1 MTQNPKTSLKK
12 TNIPWI
18 WEIPE
23 DWEVKKLKFVFKYVT
38 WWTPSSGKSD
48 YYDFE
53 NGYNWMTI
61 ADLDWKYT
69 GESKN
74 KITELAVKETNMQI
88 VPKWSLLYS
97 FKLSVGQLAFVSEDT
112 YTNEAILSILPK
124 EWLNLDFWYYALQAY
139 FISNANENI
148 YWAKIFNQFT
158 IDNGLVIVP
167 SYSDQIAIANFLD
180 QKTEKI
186 STLISNKK
194 KLINLLKEQKQSIIH
209 RAVTKG
215 IDPNAR
221 MKDSWIPWIGEIPE
235 DWEVRRLK
243 TVTKSV
249 QTWSTPKDPDS
260 NPAFLNWTIPWY
272 WPADFNDS
280 LILPGET
287 FKMINQSAMD
297 AWELNFYPEN
307 TIFIIGIGA
316 TLWKIWLSRVRS
328 SSNQQLNAIILSE
341 IVIPEFWLY
350 FLNAT
355 QEIIKN
361 LANSATLPILNQTQ
375 TKNLFFFLPSISI
388 QKAVV
393 EYIEQETTQ
402 IDTAIEKIE
411 KEITLIEEYQIS
423 LIYQAVTGKISIS

>member
-48 YYDFE
+48 YYDSE

-74 KITELAVKETNMQI
+74 KITELAVKETNMRI

-180 QKTEKI
+180 QKTAEIKKFVE
-186 STLISNKK
+186 NKK

-215 IDPNAR
+215 IDPNTK
-221 MKDSWIPWIGEIPE
+221 MKESGIDWIWEIPV
-235 DWEVRRLK
+235 DWEVRRVKDASYINSEKLWEK
-243 TVTKSV
+243 YEKDFTIKYIEIENIDNWKIVKEPEDMLFSSAPSRARRVCQKWDVLISTVRTYLRAVAQIELEEQNLICSTWFAVLRSNQEFLHIDYLFYLVFSTFFIESV
-249 QTWSTPKDPDS
+249 CQLSDWVSYPAINEQVLARIKVSIPPKH
-260 NPAFLNWTIPWY
+260 TQK
-272 WPADFNDS
+272 
-280 LILPGET
+280 LILEYLKQET
-287 FKMINQSAMD
+287 SQIDSAI
-297 AWELNFYPEN
+297 A
-307 TIFIIGIGA
+307 
-316 TLWKIWLSRVRS
+316 K
-328 SSNQQLNAIILSE
+328 
-341 IVIPEFWLY
+341 
-350 FLNAT
+350 
-355 QEIIKN
+355 
-361 LANSATLPILNQTQ
+361 
-375 TKNLFFFLPSISI
+375 
-388 QKAVV
+388 
-393 EYIEQETTQ
+393 IEQ
-402 IDTAIEKIE
+402 
-411 KEITLIEEYQIS
+411 EITLIEEYRTS
-423 LIYQAVTGKISIS
+423 FIYQTVTGKISIS

>member
-48 YYDFE
+48 YYDSE

-74 KITELAVKETNMQI
+74 KITELAVKETNMRI

-180 QKTEKI
+180 QKTAEIKKFVE
-186 STLISNKK
+186 NKK

-215 IDPNAR
+215 IDPNAK
-221 MKDSWIPWIGEIPE
+221 MKESGIPWIWEIPE
-235 DWEVRRLK
+235 DWEVKKLK
-243 TVTKSV
+243 FVFKYATWWTPSSGKSDYYDAENGYNWI
-249 QTWSTPKDPDS
+249 TISD
-260 NPAFLNWTIPWY
+260 LNWKYTG
-272 WPADFNDS
+272 DS
-280 LILPGET
+280 KNKITELAIKEANMEIVPRWSLLYS
-287 FKMINQSAMD
+287 FK
-297 AWELNFYPEN
+297 
-307 TIFIIGIGA
+307 
-316 TLWKIWLSRVRS
+316 LSVGQVAFVS
-328 SSNQQLNAIILSE
+328 EDTYTNEAILSIFPKE
-341 IVIPEFWLY
+341 WLNLDFWYYALPAYFISSANENIYWAKIFNQFTIDNWFVICPPWEMQNIIVEFI
-350 FLNAT
+350 NKET
-355 QEIIKN
+355 SQID
-361 LANSATLPILNQTQ
+361 SAIA
-375 TKNLFFFLPSISI
+375 K
-388 QKAVV
+388 
-393 EYIEQETTQ
+393 IEQE
-402 IDTAIEKIE
+402 IA
-411 KEITLIEEYQIS
+411 LIEEYQTS